1 MTMVANKLTP
11 FYPIHPGEIL
21 KDEVEYRKISQR
33 ALARQMGISYSQLN
47 EVLNGKRPVNTE
59 LALLLK
65 QLWGLILK
73 CCSICRRDII
83 CRWRVPIS
91 ARKNAGMKYVSCVH
105 RSFDAHNCI
114 ICYQKIYSTYSTN
127 PFRYSPSG
135 W

>member
-1 MTMVANKLTP
+1 MTMLANELTP
-11 FYPIHPGEIL
+11 FCPTHPGEIL

-47 EVLNGKRPVNTE
+47 EVL
-59 LALLLK
+59 K

-91 ARKNAGMKYVSCVH
+91 ARKIAGMKYVSCVH

-114 ICYQKIYSTYSTN
+114 CYQRFYSTYSTN

>member
-1 MTMVANKLTP
+1 MLANELTP
-11 FYPIHPGEIL
+11 FCPTHPGEIL

-33 ALARQMGISYSQLN
+33 ALARQMLCF
-47 EVLNGKRPVNTE
+47 
-59 LALLLK
+59 LK

-91 ARKNAGMKYVSCVH
+91 ARKIAGMKYVSCVH

-114 ICYQKIYSTYSTN
+114 CYQRIYSTYSTN

>member
-1 MTMVANKLTP
+1 MTMLANELTP
-11 FYPIHPGEIL
+11 FCPTHPGEIL

-59 LALLLK
+59 LALLFEAAL
-65 QLWGLILK
+65 G
-73 CCSICRRDII
+73 
-83 CRWRVPIS
+83 WRVPIS
-91 ARKNAGMKYVSCVH
+91 ARKIAGMKYVSCVH

-114 ICYQKIYSTYSTN
+114 CYQRIYSTYSTN

>member
-1 MTMVANKLTP
+1 MTMLANELTP
-11 FYPIHPGEIL
+11 FCPTHPGEIL

-59 LALLLK
+59 LALHIE
-65 QLWGLILK
+65 QHF
-73 CCSICRRDII
+73 
-83 CRWRVPIS
+83 RWRVPIS
-91 ARKNAGMKYVSCVH
+91 ARKIAGMKYVSCVH

>member
-1 MTMVANKLTP
+1 MTMLANELTP
-11 FYPIHPGEIL
+11 FCPTHPGEIL

-33 ALARQMGISYSQLN
+33 ALARQMGISYSQLSARLIRN
-47 EVLNGKRPVNTE
+47 
-59 LALLLK
+59 LLCFLK

-91 ARKNAGMKYVSCVH
+91 ARKIAGMKYVSCVH